1 MFKPHSPFSSVF
13 NQDDVTMILRLLP
26 EDGAAARRPGR
37 STVGPAGIRV
47 NWLAVVTSTV
57 TVAGLVTVTVS
68 DRPGGLAPDSDGDA
82 AAWSPGYVTL
92 VPCPAAWPRAR
103 RRATP
108 GW

>member
-1 MFKPHSPFSSVF
+1 
-13 NQDDVTMILRLLP
+13 MILRLLP

-82 AAWSPGYVTL
+82 AAWSPGYRDLSTLPGGLAPGSAPGHPGLVTFKFESTS
-92 VPCPAAWPRAR
+92 RQ
-103 RRATP
+103 
-108 GW
+108 